1 VVVVTQRVER
11 VELPIEVEDFLMHL
25 LVEKGR
31 ATLTLDAYRRDL
43 RRYVAFLASERDGA
57 TVATATPAD
66 VAAFATSLRS
76 AGLAA
81 SSTTRTLVAVRTM
94 HRWLAAEGLRADD
107 PAVRV
112 EAPRLADAL
121 PKALS
126 EEQVMALLDS
136 LEDEVVALQRGGGG
150 AGASARGDQGSPDP
164 RALAFAVRDRALFET
179 LYGTGARVSE
189 VCGLGFGDVDLDG
202 ALLRVV
208 GKRSK
213 ERVVPLGSHA
223 VRTLREW
230 FDDGRPRLVP
240 REWRRRDD
248 ADAVFLGARGTR
260 LTRQAV
266 WQLLQQHGLRAGVP
280 VQQLSPH
287 VLRHSCATHLLDHG
301 ADIRSVQELLGHAS
315 IGTTQRY
322 TKVATERLWQA
333 YLAAHPRAGAR
344 RAGAPQ

>member
-1 VVVVTQRVER
+1 MVAAERVER

-31 ATLTLDAYRRDL
+31 AALTLDAYRRDL
-43 RRYVAFLASERDGA
+43 RRYVGFLAREGDGA
-57 TVATATPAD
+57 TVASATPAD
-66 VAAFATSLRS
+66 VAAFAAELRG

-94 HRWLAAEGLRADD
+94 HRWLAAEGLRDDD
-107 PAVRV
+107 PALRV
-112 EAPRLADAL
+112 ESPRLADAL

-126 EEQVMALLDS
+126 EDQVMALLDS
-136 LEDEVVALQRGGGG
+136 LEDEVAALYRGAGDGGG
-150 AGASARGDQGSPDP
+150 ADP

-333 YLAAHPRAGAR
+333 YLEAHPRAGAR
-344 RAGAPQ
+344 RSGAVS

>member
-1 VVVVTQRVER
+1 MAER
-11 VELPIEVEDFLMHL
+11 SAHVELPLEVEDFLTHL
-25 LVEKGR
+25 VVEKGR
-31 ATLTLDAYRRDL
+31 APLTLDAYRRDL
-43 RRYVAFLASERDGA
+43 RRYVEFLSSDRDGR
-57 TVATATPAD
+57 TVAGARPDD
-66 VAAFATSLRS
+66 VEAFAQSLRA

-81 SSTTRTLVAVRTM
+81 SSTTRTLVAVRSM
-94 HRWLAAEGLRADD
+94 HRWLAAEGLRVDD
-107 PAVRV
+107 PAARV
-112 EAPRLADAL
+112 ESPRLAEAL

-126 EEQVMALLDS
+126 EEQVVALLD
-136 LEDEVVALQRGGGG
+136 LLRDEVVRLRSGPVDGGGT
-150 AGASARGDQGSPDP
+150 
-164 RALAFAVRDRALFET
+164 ALALAVRDRALFEV

-189 VCGLGFGDVDLDG
+189 VCGLRFTDVDLDG
-202 ALLRVV
+202 ALLRVL

-230 FDDGRPRLVP
+230 FDDGRPELVP

-248 ADAVFLGARGTR
+248 ADAIFLGSRGTR

-266 WQLLQQHGLRAGVP
+266 WQVLQKRGLQAGVP

-333 YLAAHPRAGAR
+333 YLAAHPRAGAA
-344 RAGAPQ
+344 AGTTAGTAS

>member
-1 VVVVTQRVER
+1 MVAAERVER

-31 ATLTLDAYRRDL
+31 AALTLDAYRRDL
-43 RRYVAFLASERDGA
+43 RRYVGFLARERDVA
-57 TVATATPAD
+57 TVASATPAD
-66 VAAFATSLRS
+66 VAAFAAELRG

-94 HRWLAAEGLRADD
+94 HRWLAAEGLRDDD
-107 PAVRV
+107 PALRV
-112 EAPRLADAL
+112 ESPRLADAL

-126 EEQVMALLDS
+126 EDQVMALLDS
-136 LEDEVVALQRGGGG
+136 LEDEVAALYRGAGDGGG
-150 AGASARGDQGSPDP
+150 ADP

-333 YLAAHPRAGAR
+333 YLEAHPRAGAR
-344 RAGAPQ
+344 RSGAVS